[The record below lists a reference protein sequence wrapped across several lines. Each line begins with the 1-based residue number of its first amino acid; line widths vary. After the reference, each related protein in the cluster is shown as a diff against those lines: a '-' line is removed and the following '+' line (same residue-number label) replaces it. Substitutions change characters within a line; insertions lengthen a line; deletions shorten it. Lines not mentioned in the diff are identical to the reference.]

1 MSVDE
6 TELAAAFHAHR
17 PHLIRVAYAVLGSV
31 TEAEDVVADT
41 WLRLARTSGN
51 PSTTS
56 WAGAPSPWPGL
67 PSTSCARPGYN
78 ARPTWGPGC
87 PNRRSPPPT
96 PADRVTLEESVRF
109 ALLVTLERLTPA
121 ERTAWVLHDVF
132 AVPFSDIAE
141 AVGRSPAA
149 VRQLAHRARAH
160 VQANAPRLTVDP
172 AEHDTVVTTFL
183 AAVRAGDLA
192 ALTTA
197 LDPDVV
203 LTSDGGG
210 AVSAARRPVHGPDH
224 VARLILGITGATPQ
238 QIQLL
243 TVNGSTGLAL
253 SEHGELRAL
262 VSFTTTGRT
271 VQRID
276 IVLNPDK
283 LPTQR
288 DLRAHW

>member
-1 MSVDE
+1 MDE
-6 TELAAAFHAHR
+6 AELAAAFHTHR
-17 PHLIRVAYAVLGSV
+17 PRLIRVAYAVLGSV

-41 WLRLARTSGN
+41 WLRLARAHERQPIDDVLGWGTVAVARAAIDVLRSARVRRETYVG
-51 PSTTS
+51 PWLPEPVIT
-56 WAGAPSPWPGL
+56 APD
-67 PSTSCARPGYN
+67 
-78 ARPTWGPGC
+78 
-87 PNRRSPPPT
+87 
-96 PADRVTLEESVRF
+96 PADRVSLDESIRF
-109 ALLVTLERLTPA
+109 ALLVALERLTPA

-132 AVPFSDIAE
+132 AVPFTQVAD

-160 VQANAPRLTVDP
+160 VQATAPRLTVDP

-210 AVSAARRPVHGPDH
+210 TVSAARRPVHGPDH
-224 VARLILGITGATPQ
+224 VARLILGITNTTPQ

-262 VSFTTTGRT
+262 VSLTTTGRT